1 MFPNNLTRAEAQ
13 DRAAL
18 IESES
23 YAIDIDLSGRSVTEP
38 TEQFRST
45 VTLKFAARAAGSAHL
60 DLIADAVTE
69 ASLDGDPLEVGTFQD
84 SRLPLQ
90 LQPGPHE
97 LTVTAICRYSRSGE
111 GLHRFVDP
119 VDGRTY
125 LYTQFE
131 ASDARRVFGCFEQP
145 DLKARFAISVI
156 APEAWTVVSN
166 GAVIETTPAGDG
178 WVQTRFAETLPIS
191 TYLTAL
197 IAGEYAGVHS
207 SYDGVAG
214 TIPMALFCRQSLAE
228 HLDADRLFTIT
239 AEGFSTFEEHFDFP
253 YPFGKYDQIFV
264 PEYNGGAME
273 NIGCV
278 TFRDEYIFR
287 SKVADATVEYRRDT
301 MLHELSHMWFGDL
314 VTMRWWDDLWL
325 KESFATWASTFAVSQ
340 HVPDPSIPWAAFTN
354 SSKTMAYRQDQ
365 LPSTHPIAAD
375 IVDLEAVEYNFDQIT
390 YAKGASV
397 LIQLVAFVGLEAFL
411 AGARD
416 YFRTH
421 AYGNTTLL
429 DLLQSLERTSGRDL
443 SDWSRQWLE
452 TAGVNTLRLEL
463 GVDDDGL
470 ISSAS
475 LLQVAPEELPTLRQH
490 RIAFGVYEQQDGKLV
505 RIERIERDVDGPRT
519 PIDELVGL
527 RAAAIVV
534 NDDDLTYA
542 KVRTDPRSTATL
554 ISGLST
560 IASAVSRAVV
570 WGSLWDACRDAE
582 LPAGDYADLVL
593 RNVSSETGSTA
604 VRALLG
610 QAGIA
615 AFGYTSMTQR
625 AEVTTR
631 WRQGLH
637 DLLAAAPA
645 GSDLQLALARS
656 FAGAADAGVERG
668 SARGLARRQPGAR
681 RTDDRH
687 RSSLAPGQQPGPGR
701 DDRRDGNRGRS
712 RAGHFDH
719 RSREGRRRSGGAA
732 HRRGEGRGLAPGGRG
747 RQPDQQRAGRDL
759 PEPLAARAGRR
770 AAAVRRPLLPGR
782 GGHLRRPR
790 RLGDQGHRP
799 AEERPAQ
806 PVPLAAGQARL
817 PRAARQL
824 AGRCRPLPDDQPG
837 DHGAARR
844 CVAGAALPGGFRL
857 TSPRLGPF
865 GPLCAETAADSGGS
879 GAIWSVVRANG
890 RGSRVVGRGA

>member
-23 YAIDIDLSGRSVTEP
+23 YAIEIDLSGRSVTDP

-45 VTLKFAARAAGSAHL
+45 VTLKFTARAAGSTHL

-69 ASLDGDPLEVGTFQD
+69 ASLDGDALEVGSFQN

-90 LQPGPHE
+90 LRPGPHE

-131 ASDARRVFGCFEQP
+131 ASEARRVFGCFEQP
-145 DLKARFAISVI
+145 DLKARFTISVI
-156 APEAWTVVSN
+156 APEAWTIVSN
-166 GAVIETTPAGDG
+166 GSVIDKTPAGDG
-178 WVQTRFAETLPIS
+178 SVLTRFTETLPVS

-197 IAGEYAGVHS
+197 IAGEYTGVHS
-207 SYDGVAG
+207 SYEGAAG

-228 HLDADRLFTIT
+228 YLDAERLFEIT
-239 AEGFSTFEEHFDFP
+239 AEGFATFEKHFDFP

-340 HVPDPSIPWAAFTN
+340 NVPDPSVPWAAFTN

-421 AYGNTTLL
+421 AYGNTTLA

-452 TAGVNTLRLEL
+452 TAGVNTLRLDL
-463 GVDDDGL
+463 AVDDDGL

-475 LLQVAPEELPTLRQH
+475 LLQTAPEDLPTLRQH
-490 RIAFGVYEQQDGKLV
+490 RIAFGVYERQDDRLV
-505 RIERIERDVDGPRT
+505 RIQRIERDVDGPQT

-554 ISGLST
+554 LTELPT

-593 RNVSSETGSTA
+593 RSVSSETGSTA

-631 WRQGLH
+631 WRQGVH

-656 FAGAADAGVERG
+656 FAGAADPGWSAELLTDWLAGNRVPDGLTIDTDLRWLLVNNLARLGLIDEAGIAAEEERDTSITGAEKAAGARAARPTAEAKAEAWRLAVEEDTLSNSAQDAICLNFWQRGQDDVLLPYIDRYFQAAEDISAVRGVWTTKGVWMRKTVLRNLFPWPLDKRAFLERLDSWLAGVELSPTTVR
-668 SARGLARRQPGAR
+668 AIMERRDDARRA
-681 RTDDRH
+681 
-687 RSSLAPGQQPGPGR
+687 
-701 DDRRDGNRGRS
+701 
-712 RAGHFDH
+712 
-719 RSREGRRRSGGAA
+719 
-732 HRRGEGRGLAPGGRG
+732 
-747 RQPDQQRAGRDL
+747 
-759 PEPLAARAGRR
+759 
-770 AAAVRRPLLPGR
+770 
-782 GGHLRRPR
+782 LRC
-790 RLGDQGHRP
+790 QE
-799 AEERPAQ
+799 A
-806 PVPLAAGQARL
+806 
-817 PRAARQL
+817 
-824 AGRCRPLPDDQPG
+824 
-837 DHGAARR
+837 
-844 CVAGAALPGGFRL
+844 
-857 TSPRLGPF
+857 F
-865 GPLCAETAADSGGS
+865 G
-879 GAIWSVVRANG
+879 
-890 RGSRVVGRGA
+890 